1 MNRRQSNFFRPL
13 QAVAIAGIL
22 MLPVSYAPAAARG
35 GGGGGGG
42 GFGGGGGHGGGGFG
56 GGGWHGGGFGGGGWH
71 GGGWYG
77 GRGWYGGGWGGGW
90 GGWGWGPDIYFGYA
104 PPWFY
109 YGAPYI
115 LSVRT
120 VPTDTVAIHTLQA
133 MPTALR
139 PITTALRPATTAHRP
154 ATTALCPATTARPDQ
169 HLPIRSRT
177 YITAMYGPVMVS
189 RPGSIPTTVG
199 RPTNRSLACKD
210 EECWT
215 LDLQDALALAFTSL
229 ARRFTWVT
237 TVWLPKRL
245 SQSADST

>member
-1 MNRRQSNFFRPL
+1 VVAAGTAAAGLVAAAGTVVAAGTVAAAGMA
-13 QAVAIAGIL
+13 AVAGMVGVGVAAGAGVAGAGDQIFTL
-22 MLPVSYAPAAARG
+22 GMLPRG
-35 GGGGGGG
+35 
-42 GFGGGGGHGGGGFG
+42 FIMGH
-56 GGGWHGGGFGGGGWH
+56 
-71 GGGWYG
+71 
-77 GRGWYGGGWGGGW
+77 R
-90 GGWGWGPDIYFGYA
+90 
-104 PPWFY
+104 
-109 YGAPYI
+109 
-115 LSVRT
+115 RT
-120 VPTDTVAIHTLQA
+120 PIRTDRTTDTEAIHTLRA

-139 PITTALRPATTAHRP
+139 PTTTAHRP

-189 RPGSIPTTVG
+189 RPGLIPTTVG
-199 RPTNRSLACKD
+199 RPTNLSLACKD
-210 EECWT
+210 DECWT